1 MLKVNVI
8 AVGKVKENYFL
19 DGINEYAK
27 RLKKYCDFRILEVQ
41 EENYK
46 KVDSSTIKE
55 IIRIEGDRILSLSEF
70 KGKIFCMAIEGE
82 KFSSEGFAKVINQA
96 SNCGETITF
105 VIGGSYGLD
114 ERVKNKA
121 TKLISFS
128 NMTFPHTLFRLMLV
142 EQIYRGFSINQ
153 GSPYHK

>member
-1 MLKVNVI
+1 
-8 AVGKVKENYFL
+8 
-19 DGINEYAK
+19 
-27 RLKKYCDFRILEVQ
+27 
-41 EENYK
+41 
-46 KVDSSTIKE
+46 
-55 IIRIEGDRILSLSEF
+55 
-70 KGKIFCMAIEGE
+70 MAIEGE
-82 KFSSEGFAKVINQA
+82 KFSSEGFAKIINEA
-96 SNCGETITF
+96 SNSGETLTF